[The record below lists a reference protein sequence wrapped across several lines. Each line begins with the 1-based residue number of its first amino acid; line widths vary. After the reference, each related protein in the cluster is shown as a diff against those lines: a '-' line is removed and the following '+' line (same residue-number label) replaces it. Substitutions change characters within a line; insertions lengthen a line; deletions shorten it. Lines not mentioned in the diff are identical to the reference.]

1 MKELRQQAKE
11 LGIAAPWG
19 TSKEELAGKI
29 QEAKS
34 APVLGDAPD
43 WAAEEYVTPQKEYIA
58 PSQLA
63 TPAQAIVSQVTA
75 TDTEALFN
83 VRINY
88 STRDREGALVHNSYV
103 LGDLVLE
110 VGKHVEYGLDLAN
123 TLINMRSKRGYTE
136 CANLK
141 QPPKNIITAAYNLSF
156 R

>member
-1 MKELRQQAKE
+1 MKELRAQAKE
-11 LGIAAPWG
+11 LGIAAPFG

-29 QEAKS
+29 QAAT
-34 APVLGDAPD
+34 APLGDAPD
-43 WAAEEYVTPQKEYIA
+43 WAADSFDAPQKEYIA
-58 PSQLA
+58 PAQLA
-63 TPAQAIVSQVTA
+63 TPSQAITRQATA
-75 TDTEALFN
+75 TDVEALFN

-88 STRDREGALVHNSYV
+88 GIREKDGSLTTRNYI

-110 VGKHVEYGLDLAN
+110 VGKHVEYGIDLAN

-141 QPPKNIITAAYNLSF
+141 QPPKNIIQAAYNLSF